1 MLIKINGKKLHLT
14 TFEVTPTSKNLRRCL
29 EMQKKV
35 AEMTLAMKNV
45 NVDDPESIIKSL
57 DKQLEWLD
65 TDTKFLKGVLNLSD
79 DQVKKIDDSDFDDV
93 NEFVQD
99 VVDKILQRDDLKS
112 EDDK

>member
-14 TFEVTPTSKNLRRCL
+14 TFEIKPTSKNLRRCL

-45 NVDDPESIIKSL
+45 DVENLESIIQSL

-65 TDTKFLKGVLNLSD
+65 EDTEFLKDVLHLSA
-79 DQVKKIDDSDFDDV
+79 DQVKKIEDSDFEDV

-99 VVDKILQRDDLKS
+99 VVDKILQRDDSKS

>member
-14 TFEVTPTSKNLRRCL
+14 TFEIKPTSKNLRRCL

-45 NVDDPESIIKSL
+45 DVENPESIIQSL

-65 TDTKFLKGVLNLSD
+65 EDNEFLKDVLHLSA
-79 DQVKKIDDSDFDDV
+79 DQVKKIEDSDFDDV
-93 NEFVQD
+93 NGFVQD
-99 VVDKILQRDDLKS
+99 VVDKILQRDDSKS

>member
-14 TFEVTPTSKNLRRCL
+14 TFEVKPTSKNLRRCL
-29 EMQKKV
+29 KMQKAV

-45 NVDDPESIIKSL
+45 DVENPESIIKSL

-65 TDTKFLKGVLNLSD
+65 TDTEFLKDVLNLSA
-79 DQVKKIDDSDFDDV
+79 DQVKKIEESDFDDV
-93 NEFVQD
+93 NEFVQE
-99 VVDKILQRDDLKS
+99 VVDKILQRDNSKS

>member
-14 TFEVTPTSKNLRRCL
+14 TFEIKPTSKNLRRCL

-45 NVDDPESIIKSL
+45 DVENPESIIQSL

-65 TDTKFLKGVLNLSD
+65 EDTEFLKDVLHLSA
-79 DQVKKIDDSDFDDV
+79 DQVKKIEDSDFDDV
-93 NEFVQD
+93 NGFVQD
-99 VVDKILQRDDLKS
+99 VVDKILQRDDSKS